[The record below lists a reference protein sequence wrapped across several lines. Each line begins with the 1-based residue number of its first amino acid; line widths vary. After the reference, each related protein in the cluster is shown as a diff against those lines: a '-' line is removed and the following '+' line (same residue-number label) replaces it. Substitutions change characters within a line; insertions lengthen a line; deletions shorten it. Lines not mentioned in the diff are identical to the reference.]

1 MLKSEW
7 TAKGFADEPV
17 VAKSKEELVDMI
29 TALKREKNAV
39 ILGHYYQRG
48 EIQDIADFV
57 GDSLAMAQWAAQVE
71 ADVLVV
77 CGVHFMG
84 ETAKILCPDKMVLV
98 PDLNAGCSLADSCP
112 ADEFAAFVA
121 AHPDHQVI
129 SYVNTSAAVKAHTDV
144 VVTSSNARQIV
155 ESFPQDAKLIFG
167 PDRNLGG
174 YINAI
179 TGRNMLLWN
188 GACHVHSQFSVEAL
202 IELKKQYPDAMVLAH
217 PECKGV
223 ILKLAD
229 VIGSTAA
236 LLSHAQKSEKKQFI
250 VVTESGILHEMQK
263 SCPDK
268 EFITA
273 PPETNDGNVSCDCN
287 ECNYMRLNTLEKV
300 YNCLCHEYP
309 QIEVDAAIA
318 EKAIKPIER
327 MLDLSAKLV
336 K

>member
-188 GACHVHSQFSVEAL
+188 GSCHVHSQFSVEAL

-236 LLSHAQKSEKKQFI
+236 LLSHAQKSENKQFI

-268 EFITA
+268 EFIPA

-300 YNCLCHEYP
+300 YNCLRHEYP

>member
-1 MLKSEW
+1 MVKSEW
-7 TAKGFADEPV
+7 IAKGFADEPV
-17 VAKSKEELVDMI
+17 ENKENLVEMI
-29 TALKREKNAV
+29 HQLKREKNAV

-57 GDSLAMAQWAAQVE
+57 GDSLAMAQWAATVE

-112 ADEFAAFVA
+112 ADEFARFVA

-174 YINAI
+174 YINSI
-179 TGRNMLLWN
+179 TGRNMLLWD

-202 IELKKQYPDAMVLAH
+202 IGLKRQYPDAAVLAH

-236 LLSHAQKSEKKQFI
+236 LLSYAQKSDKRRFI
-250 VVTESGILHEMQK
+250 VVTESGILHEMQR

-268 EFITA
+268 EFIPA
-273 PPETNDGNVSCDCN
+273 PPETTEGSTSCGCN

-300 YNCLCHEYP
+300 YNCLRYEFP

-327 MLDLSAKLV
+327 MLELSARLV